1 MGMEEKMT
9 RFALHKLGTLTAL
22 LSFAALLAVPQAFA
36 ADVTPPTLESFNL
49 LTSEINV
56 TDGPGSV
63 VVELRITDDE
73 SGPTTTPLYAY
84 SNTAPQGY
92 WYTEQSILSSSND
105 GLSILFRVEIVLRQ
119 GAAPGPWRVEV
130 GYLID
135 KQGNLGPRPDLTE
148 YDTTFTV
155 VEDAPDQSST
165 DASGSSSDSDEDD
178 PCSGT
183 GYNPNCSDSSGS
195 ASDSDEDDPCSG
207 TGYNPNCSDSS
218 SDSTSSDSGGTSS
231 GSTSDSDSGSTSS
244 SSSSDGSSDGAG
256 GTACDP
262 EVDFGCTTSGDDSS
276 GDTSGTVSSLGVT
289 LEEPAVGLVHMG
301 VGNLRGWAVSSAGI
315 RKVEA
320 FLDGEFLGEIPYG
333 GARTDVGLAFPD
345 IDGSDQSGF
354 GMSFNYSGL
363 SAGTHTIEVVAHS
376 IDNKTASD
384 SAQFETVRFDR
395 EFIGAGETINLNAA
409 ASVLTNDQ
417 IRVENILIA
426 GKYYNLLLR
435 WRTAE
440 QGFEIVE
447 IEALD

>member
-1 MGMEEKMT
+1 
-9 RFALHKLGTLTAL
+9 
-22 LSFAALLAVPQAFA
+22 
-36 ADVTPPTLESFNL
+36 
-49 LTSEINV
+49 
-56 TDGPGSV
+56 
-63 VVELRITDDE
+63 
-73 SGPTTTPLYAY
+73 
-84 SNTAPQGY
+84 
-92 WYTEQSILSSSND
+92 
-105 GLSILFRVEIVLRQ
+105 
-119 GAAPGPWRVEV
+119 
-130 GYLID
+130 
-135 KQGNLGPRPDLTE
+135 
-148 YDTTFTV
+148 
-155 VEDAPDQSST
+155 
-165 DASGSSSDSDEDD
+165 
-178 PCSGT
+178 
-183 GYNPNCSDSSGS
+183 
-195 ASDSDEDDPCSG
+195 
-207 TGYNPNCSDSS
+207 
-218 SDSTSSDSGGTSS
+218 
-231 GSTSDSDSGSTSS
+231 
-244 SSSSDGSSDGAG
+244 
-256 GTACDP
+256 
-262 EVDFGCTTSGDDSS
+262 
-276 GDTSGTVSSLGVT
+276 VT

-395 EFIGAGETINLNAA
+395 EFIGAGEVINLNAA

-417 IRVENILIA
+417 IRVENISIA